1 MDGHGGY
8 PQNIQKLDHDLVLKP
23 MVTWGS
29 LISTKISEIL
39 RDPGTRFED
48 VPLLVVEKIETTAVP
63 WNMAKKG

>member
-1 MDGHGGY
+1 
-8 PQNIQKLDHDLVLKP
+8 

-48 VPLLVVEKIETTAVP
+48 APLLVVEKIETTAVP